1 MTSASR
7 GPGRRGRYAGFT
19 LTEMVVVAA
28 VMSILARI
36 ALPNF
41 QEAVIQARAASA
53 LGDVNVVRNCC
64 SQLPRPFQ
72 QMARRGPP
80 WGVPPELLADLPDGF
95 TFERDEYQL
104 DWEQWSLPDGIPP
117 NSGPMTLIGVS
128 IATTDDLLGNA
139 VAGLIGNNGWY
150 SMGNSYTFL
159 VEGI

>member
-1 MTSASR
+1 M
-7 GPGRRGRYAGFT
+7 
-19 LTEMVVVAA
+19 
-28 VMSILARI
+28 
-36 ALPNF
+36 
-41 QEAVIQARAASA
+41 
-53 LGDVNVVRNCC
+53 
-64 SQLPRPFQ
+64 
-72 QMARRGPP
+72 
-80 WGVPPELLADLPDGF
+80 VPPELLADLPDGF